1 MPDAREGDSTTRFS
15 DRVDHYVR
23 SRPRYPPGVLRI
35 LEEETGLRPSW
46 EVADFGSGT
55 GISAELFVANGNRV
69 FAVEPNAAM
78 RAAAEVRFR
87 GDDRFVSVA
96 GTAEETG
103 LAPGSVDL
111 VVAAQAFH
119 WFDTRKARVHFARIL
134 REPRWV
140 ALLWNRRRLRA
151 TPFLA
156 AYEDLLLEFGTDYQA
171 VRHDA
176 AGYRDPIDAF
186 YGGRYRRRELSNEQV
201 LDRQGL
207 VGRLLSSSYTPAA
220 GHPDR
225 EPMLARLGEIF
236 ERYQSDGTVVM
247 EYDTEL
253 FVGRLA

>member
-1 MPDAREGDSTTRFS
+1 METRDPAARFS
-15 DRVDHYVR
+15 DRVADYVR
-23 SRPRYPPGVLRI
+23 SRPRYPAGVVRI
-35 LEEETGLRPSW
+35 LEEETGFRPSW
-46 EVADFGSGT
+46 DVADFGSGT
-55 GISAELFVANGNRV
+55 GISSELFVANGNRV

-87 GDDRFVSVA
+87 GNDRFVSVA
-96 GTAEETG
+96 GTAEDTG
-103 LAPGSVDL
+103 LAPGSADL

-119 WFDTRKARVHFARIL
+119 WFDKAKARVHFARIL
-134 REPRWV
+134 RQPRWV

-186 YGGRYRRRELSNEQV
+186 YGGRHRRRELPNEQV
-201 LDRQGL
+201 LDREGL

-225 EPMLARLGEIF
+225 EPMLARLDEIF
-236 ERYQSDGTVVM
+236 DRYQDGGSVVM
-247 EYDTEL
+247 EYDTEI
-253 FVGRLA
+253 FAGRLA